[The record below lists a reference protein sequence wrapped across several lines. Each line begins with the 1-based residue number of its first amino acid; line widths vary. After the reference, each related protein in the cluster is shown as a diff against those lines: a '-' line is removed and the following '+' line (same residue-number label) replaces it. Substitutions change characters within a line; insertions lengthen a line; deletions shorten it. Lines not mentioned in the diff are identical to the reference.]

1 MYEITNG
8 EITISCDPAKLDID
22 FIHKFLSEECYW
34 AFGRAYAKV
43 KRAIEHSLNF
53 GLYDQSRQVGF
64 ARVITDYTH
73 FAWLCDVFVIHEYRG
88 KGLGKQL
95 IDAIMN
101 HPELQGMRRF
111 LLATRDAEKLY
122 HSYGGFVPLHAPE
135 RWMEYFKIR

>member
-8 EITISCDPAKLDID
+8 EVTISCDPAKLDIH

-34 AFGRAYAKV
+34 ALGRAYAKV
-43 KRAIEHSLNF
+43 KRAIDHSLNF
-53 GLYDQSRQVGF
+53 GLYHQSQQVGF
-64 ARVITDYTH
+64 ARVVTDYTH
-73 FAWLCDVFVIHEYRG
+73 FAWLCDVFVVHEYRG

-111 LLATRDAEKLY
+111 LLSTRDAQELY

-135 RWMEYFKIR
+135 RWMEYFKIK